1 MVPVF
6 DAHKSNGV
14 IQDDRMLLVSGTLSS
29 PSFGDASSVLFDGQ
43 SYVPYIASASTSGS
57 PGAVSGLIHSFTT
70 FSFAR
75 KRKSV
80 PAYWWPPPKRQ
91 IL

>member
-29 PSFGDASSVLFDGQ
+29 SSFGDASSVLYDGQ
-43 SYVPYIASASTSGS
+43 TYVPYIVSASISGS

-75 KRKSV
+75 RRKSTFTH
-80 PAYWWPPPKRQ
+80 
-91 IL
+91 